1 MFLLEV
7 INHVFRTELLEKHW
21 LPKLTRSIIETT
33 SDLDIIEMLT
43 DDVTV
48 AAWNNEGLPSDRMS
62 VENATILTNCERWPL
77 MIDPQLQGV
86 KWIKQKYGDEL
97 VVVRLGQKNYLDTIE
112 RAVGNGDVVLLENI
126 EESTDPVLDPLLG
139 RNTIKKGKAI
149 RLGDKEI
156 DFAPTFRLIL
166 HTKLANPHYRPEM
179 QVRNVF
185 TEKNNVRQPGVEPGS
200 TAWKAIMLTAT
211 PLTPDNYNIC
221 FICFKQAQT
230 TLINFTVTRSGLEDQ
245 LLADV
250 VRKERRD
257 LEEAKSALTKQQN
270 EFKIRLKQLE
280 DDLLA
285 RLSTAQGNF
294 LGVLSI

>member
-1 MFLLEV
+1 MSEFQERESKLPGDVLLTSAFISYAGCFTKKYRSGDQSFTWCCNMFLLEV

-185 TEKNNVRQPGVEPGS
+185 TEKKITCVSRESNPDRLLGRQP
-200 TAWKAIMLTAT
+200 
-211 PLTPDNYNIC
+211 C
-221 FICFKQAQT
+221 
-230 TLINFTVTRSGLEDQ
+230 
-245 LLADV
+245 
-250 VRKERRD
+250 
-257 LEEAKSALTKQQN
+257 
-270 EFKIRLKQLE
+270 
-280 DDLLA
+280 
-285 RLSTAQGNF
+285 
-294 LGVLSI
+294 

>member
-1 MFLLEV
+1 MGGLASENERWSTSVSEFQERESKLPGDVLLTSAFISYAGCFTKKYRFGDQSFTHGVARTFLLEI

-179 QVRNVF
+179 QVCNVF
-185 TEKNNVRQPGVEPGS
+185 TEKNKLASAGS
-200 TAWKAIMLTAT
+200 RTRIDCLEGNHA
-211 PLTPDNYNIC
+211 NRY
-221 FICFKQAQT
+221 T
-230 TLINFTVTRSGLEDQ
+230 TD
-245 LLADV
+245 
-250 VRKERRD
+250 
-257 LEEAKSALTKQQN
+257 
-270 EFKIRLKQLE
+270 
-280 DDLLA
+280 A
-285 RLSTAQGNF
+285 R
-294 LGVLSI
+294 